1 MESKEK
7 FETKPVNNNNDKAP
21 ISSGQTNIKIN
32 YNNLIEEKVETKN
45 TEVIINNNIKNNN
58 PTVEKI
64 HVNISEKEPK
74 LDISSIDNNI
84 ASKYLMKIYG
94 ILLFQFII
102 IFGLVLIFQIKSISG
117 YIKPIL
123 FFIGLYIFLLLQ
135 LL

>member
-64 HVNISEKEPK
+64 HVNISEKDQK

-102 IFGLVLIFQIKSISG
+102 IFRLVLIFQIKSISG
-117 YIKPIL
+117 YI
-123 FFIGLYIFLLLQ
+123 
-135 LL
+135 